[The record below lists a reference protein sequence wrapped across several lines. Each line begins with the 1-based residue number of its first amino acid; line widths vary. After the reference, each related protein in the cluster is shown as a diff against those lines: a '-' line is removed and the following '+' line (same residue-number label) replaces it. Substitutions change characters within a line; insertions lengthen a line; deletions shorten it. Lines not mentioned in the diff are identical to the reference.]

1 MSVLEPLYAPFASSA
16 AVLLWPA
23 LFLLLS
29 RQLRRRAWFWPYVA
43 LSLPGTVLHE
53 LCHFLVGWL
62 LRARPSRFSVWPRRN
77 GRQLTLGQ
85 VGFSRLTW
93 WNALP
98 IGIAPLLLLPLGW
111 GLLALAARGP
121 WLSPAAAG
129 LGFLAAQ
136 CWDGCL
142 PSSTDLSHAGRSALA
157 YGALLNALF
166 GAYALLHY
174 GFRALAGQ

>member
-62 LRARPSRFSVWPRRN
+62 LRRAQPLQRVAAPQRPAADAGP
-77 GRQLTLGQ
+77 G
-85 VGFSRLTW
+85 
-93 WNALP
+93 
-98 IGIAPLLLLPLGW
+98 
-111 GLLALAARGP
+111 GLQPADVVERAAHRHRALAVAAAGLGPAGAGGARAVAE
-121 WLSPAAAG
+121 PAAAG

>member
-111 GLLALAARGP
+111 GLLAL
-121 WLSPAAAG
+121 
-129 LGFLAAQ
+129 
-136 CWDGCL
+136 
-142 PSSTDLSHAGRSALA
+142 
-157 YGALLNALF
+157 
-166 GAYALLHY
+166 
-174 GFRALAGQ
+174 